1 MVAASIQG
9 RDSFLQGAAERPDQ
23 ITASSQGCLILNGDA
38 WSLRIDSEVGDLR
51 NWPRPLG
58 ERLKVRNVAP
68 REAETRRIPLSL
80 PYVNPLACT
89 RNLLPE
95 LTGGTGC

>member
-23 ITASSQGCLILNGDA
+23 ITAWSQGCLILNVDA
-38 WSLRIDSEVGDLR
+38 CSLRIDSEVGDLR
-51 NWPRPLG
+51 NWLRPLG
-58 ERLKVRNVAP
+58 ERPKVNVVP
-68 REAETRRIPLSL
+68 REAETRCSPLSL
-80 PYVNPLACT
+80 PYVNPLART
-89 RNLLPE
+89 RNLSPE